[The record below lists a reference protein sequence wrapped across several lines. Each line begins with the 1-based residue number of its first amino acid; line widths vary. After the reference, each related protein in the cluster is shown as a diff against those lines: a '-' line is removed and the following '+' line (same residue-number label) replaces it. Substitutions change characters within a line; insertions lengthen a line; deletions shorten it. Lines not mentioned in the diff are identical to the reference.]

1 MQDHLLWLECISN
14 TVTYLY
20 SGIRDKTKLNSK
32 IIIITT
38 TKKKVKRKEK
48 KVTGKRKEKVG

>member
-20 SGIRDKTKLNSK
+20 SGIRDKTKLNLK

-38 TKKKVKRKEK
+38 TKKVKRKEK

>member
-20 SGIRDKTKLNSK
+20 SGIRDKTKLNLK

-38 TKKKVKRKEK
+38 TKKKLKEK